1 MKEGIVPG
9 SSVIDT
15 DVRWNYSHIKG
26 WIEGYLDINCFVA

>member
-15 DVRWNYSHIKG
+15 DVRQNYSHIKG